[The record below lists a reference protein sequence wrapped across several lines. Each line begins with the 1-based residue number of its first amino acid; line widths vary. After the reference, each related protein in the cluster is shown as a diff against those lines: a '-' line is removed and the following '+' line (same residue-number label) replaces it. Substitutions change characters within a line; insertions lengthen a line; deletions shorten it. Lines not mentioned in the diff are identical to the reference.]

1 MERSS
6 RIDAGATVRRPFR
19 TLPGAEPESK

>member
-6 RIDAGATVRRPFR
+6 RIGAGATACRPFR